1 MEHNSNVIKRKIEKY
16 IISLSVKSETNNS
29 KTYIDFKKLQEYCD
43 KLNTSITSDT
53 IDNNSALWI
62 IK

>member
-1 MEHNSNVIKRKIEKY
+1 MEDNTNVIKRKIEKY
-16 IISLSVKSETNNS
+16 IISLSVKNETNNS
-29 KTYIDFKKLQEYCD
+29 KTCIDFKKLQDYCD
-43 KLNTSITSDT
+43 KLNTSIISNN

>member
-1 MEHNSNVIKRKIEKY
+1 MEENNDVIKRKIEKY
-16 IISLSVKSETNNS
+16 IILLSVINESS

-43 KLNTSITSDT
+43 KLNIYRP
-53 IDNNSALWI
+53 NNSVDYHSPLWI